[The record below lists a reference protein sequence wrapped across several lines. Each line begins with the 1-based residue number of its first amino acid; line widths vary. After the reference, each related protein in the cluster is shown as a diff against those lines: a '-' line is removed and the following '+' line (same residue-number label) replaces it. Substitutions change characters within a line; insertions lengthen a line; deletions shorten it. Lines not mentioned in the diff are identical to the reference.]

1 MLLSQAIVLC
11 FVLAICSS
19 LLSHYLGG
27 SSIVY
32 GLLLGFVT
40 QYILNINGYLI
51 HLERWGGWFLKFGVT
66 LLGFR
71 INLEVFSIIGLDVIF
86 IVGLSVFFSII
97 IGLLFARWLNLS
109 REEGL
114 IGSVSVAVCGASAA
128 MAMGS
133 LLNQTERNKQ
143 FLIAT
148 IAIVTLYS
156 SAGLIIYP
164 ILLKW
169 LSVDDFIV
177 SVLIG
182 GTIHDVAQVVAAG
195 AMMGPEV
202 ADLSIIIKLYRVFL
216 LFPIILIT
224 GLVLGM
230 QSTGK
235 SVAGVSNILPV
246 YLYLFLVLV
255 VLTSFGLVPSKIT
268 EVSTFISSFSLTLAL
283 VAVGLKTQL
292 SKVIG
297 LGWKVPVFLMAQTL
311 TLIILVLM
319 GLTLI

>member
-1 MLLSQAIVLC
+1 MLLSQAIALC

-51 HLERWGGWFLKFGVT
+51 HLERWGSWFLKFGVT

-71 INLEVFSIIGLDVIF
+71 INLEVFSFIGLDVVF
-86 IVGLSVFFSII
+86 VVGLSVFFSII

-164 ILLKW
+164 ILLRW
-169 LSVDDFIV
+169 LSVDDFIA

-202 ADLSIIIKLYRVFL
+202 GDLSIIIKLYRVFL
-216 LFPIILIT
+216 LFPIILIA

-235 SVAGVSNILPV
+235 SVAGVSKILPV

-268 EVSTFISSFSLTLAL
+268 EVSVFISSFSLTLAL